1 MGRHSAEQ
9 KRIKRRNQKKKKR
22 SLLKQSLHSGVNQD
36 LDYGKATTN
45 ELATD
50 NGDTVSCSTNDSRC
64 GSSDD
69 EASDSALFAALDRIG
84 DDSDQ
89 YWEEKA
95 AKKIQE
101 FESFRDVHPS
111 IITDKQ
117 RSIEVRV
124 DGTGQYRG
132 TAALR
137 RIDIKSYFEQQ
148 MQREAKATDLCR
160 TMRDRIETLENA
172 LKDSKVKMVK
182 IYRESQRKIEKVRY
196 FWRNKIYEGNSRGAE
211 LLKSALIYPDM
222 FS

>member
-1 MGRHSAEQ
+1 MT
-9 KRIKRRNQKKKKR
+9 
-22 SLLKQSLHSGVNQD
+22 QD
-36 LDYGKATTN
+36 LDYGNTTTN
-45 ELATD
+45 EPAPEI
-50 NGDTVSCSTNDSRC
+50 GDTVSCSTTDSRC

-69 EASDSALFAALDRIG
+69 DSALFAALDRIG
-84 DDSDQ
+84 DDSDR
-89 YWEEKA
+89 YWEENA

-137 RIDIKSYFEQQ
+137 RVDIKSYFEQQ

-160 TMRDRIETLENA
+160 KMRDRIETLENA
-172 LKDSKVKMVK
+172 LKDSKVKMMKV
-182 IYRESQRKIEKVRY
+182 YRESQKKIEKVRY